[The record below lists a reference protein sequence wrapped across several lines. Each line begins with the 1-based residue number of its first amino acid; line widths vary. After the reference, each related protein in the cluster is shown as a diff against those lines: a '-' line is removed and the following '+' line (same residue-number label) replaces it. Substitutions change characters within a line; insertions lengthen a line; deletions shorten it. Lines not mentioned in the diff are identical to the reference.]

1 MSDIASEA
9 TLASGVDATIAGAG
23 YVKLLV
29 RLAPDA
35 AREAAAPG
43 GSVADLA
50 ANFLIPSEEQAASL
64 SAVAARAMGARRSR
78 PAPPAM
84 RFYPHLGLALGYV
97 DAAGVAALRQ
107 DNRVQAVAQAPE
119 LSLIRPKRVAAA
131 TAAGPKVSWGL
142 ERLRVPQAWAAGYD
156 GTGVLVG
163 HLDTGVDGDHPA
175 FLGAIAHYALVDQAG
190 NLVPGARPSDSD
202 EHGTHTAGTILGR
215 PVRGRAFGVA
225 PGARLVSAQ
234 VIEGGQVIDRVLEG
248 MDWALSKRIRVLSL
262 SLGLRGFTA
271 AFSVLIDA
279 LRAGGALPVVAV
291 GNEGPGTS
299 RSPGNY
305 GTVLSVGAMD
315 ENDRVA
321 DFSGSQR
328 FTRPKDA
335 LVPDLV
341 APGVNI
347 RSALPGGGFGVMDGS
362 SMATPH
368 VAGLA
373 ALLFQAKPDATVAA
387 VEQAILA
394 SCIRPSG
401 MPEGRANRGV
411 PDAVRAIEALTG
423 LTLPTAPKPKP
434 KPKTKRVAKPSA
446 SRPPVAGRAKTP
458 AKRAA
463 AGRTKAPAKRP
474 TRTSARR

>member
-1 MSDIASEA
+1 MPEDGMQAA
-9 TLASGVDATIAGAG
+9 LASGVDATIAGAG

-29 RLAPDA
+29 RLAPG
-35 AREAAAPG
+35 AAAEAMAPAG
-43 GSVADLA
+43 AAPQLA
-50 ANFLIPSEEQAASL
+50 ANFLVPSEEQAESL
-64 SAVAARAMGARRSR
+64 SLTAARAMGSRRRR

-84 RFYPHLGLALGYV
+84 RIYPHLGLALGYA
-97 DAAGVAALRQ
+97 DAEGVAALRQ
-107 DNRVQAVAQAPE
+107 DSRVQTVAQAPE
-119 LSLIRPKRVAAA
+119 LSLIRPERVAAA
-131 TAAGPKVSWGL
+131 AATGPKVTWGL
-142 ERLRVPQAWAAGYD
+142 ARLRVPEAWAAGFD

-175 FLGAIAHYALVDQAG
+175 FAGAIAHYALVDRAG
-190 NLVPGARPSDSD
+190 NLVPGATPEDSD

-225 PGARLVSAQ
+225 PGAKLVSAQ

-271 AFSVLIDA
+271 AFAVLIDA
-279 LRAGGALPVVAV
+279 LRAGGVLPVIAV

-305 GTVLSVGAMD
+305 ATVLSVGAMD
-315 ENDRVA
+315 EENQVA

-328 FTRPKDA
+328 FNRPQDP

-373 ALLFQAKPDATVAA
+373 ALLFQAKPDATVEA

-394 SCIRPSG
+394 SCIRPAG
-401 MPEGRANRGV
+401 MPQGRANRGV

-423 LTLPTAPKPKP
+423 VPLPAAKPKAKPKP
-434 KPKTKRVAKPSA
+434 KAATKR
-446 SRPPVAGRAKTP
+446 
-458 AKRAA
+458 
-463 AGRTKAPAKRP
+463 APAKRTAAKP
-474 TRTSARR
+474 KAPARKPARKPAATQKRAPARKPARR